1 GYEEGAF
8 TGARKKGSIGKI
20 LQANGGTLF
29 LDEIGDMPKHL
40 QARLLRVLQERQ
52 VVPLGAHAPVAVDV
66 ALISATHRDPR
77 ALIAAQAFR
86 EDLYYRLNGLAVKLP
101 PLRERS
107 DLAIL
112 VQSLLASEGEG
123 AAPQPSPEVMERLLA
138 YRWPGN
144 LRQLANVLRSA
155 ALMAAGERQIT
166 LAHLSDDFLEESQPS
181 PPAPP
186 APATA
191 EPAALPAGRLEEAEL
206 ALIRAALDAEG
217 GNVSAASKRLGIARN
232 TIYRRLRWNVRAR

>member
-1 GYEEGAF
+1 PLA
-8 TGARKKGSIGKI
+8 
-20 LQANGGTLF
+20 
-29 LDEIGDMPKHL
+29 L

-52 VVPLGAHAPVAVDV
+52 VVPLGGHKPVAVDV
-66 ALISATHRDPR
+66 ALISATHRDLR

-86 EDLYYRLNGLAVKLP
+86 EDLYYRLNGIAVRLP

-107 DLAIL
+107 DLEIL
-112 VQSLLASEGEG
+112 VRSILDAQGEG
-123 AAPQPSPEVMERLLA
+123 AVPRPGADVMARLLA

-155 ALMAAGERQIT
+155 ALMAGGERQIT
-166 LAHLSDDFLEESQPS
+166 LVHLSDDFLEESAACA
-181 PPAPP
+181 APP
-186 APATA
+186 SAPMPRAAST
-191 EPAALPAGRLEEAEL
+191 EPVGRLEDAEL

-232 TIYRRLRWNVRAR
+232 TIYRRLRWNVRGR